1 MKVELISIGD
11 ELLIGQT
18 INTNASWIGQV
29 LTQRGAFVQ
38 RVLTIKDSKEE
49 IWNSFDSCL
58 SSADV
63 VIVTGGLGPTKDD
76 ITKKVI
82 AEYFQ
87 DELVIHP
94 ETLAIVQ
101 DYFASRNRPMLEV
114 NVQQAAVPSKCT
126 VLINRQGTA
135 PGMWMEQNGKVLI
148 SLPGVPYE
156 MKGLMEQEVFPRL
169 DQLFSL
175 TQYFSKTGN
184 IQGVGESY
192 LADNMADW
200 ENRLRNDGLDLAYLP
215 SPGIIRLRIS
225 SKTGQGDEAKIDG
238 YFKELEAA
246 YPDHFFGM
254 GDISLNEVVG
264 KRLIEKNKTI
274 GTCESCT
281 GGALAAAL
289 VAVAGSSA
297 YFQGSLLT
305 YSNELKVNLAGVQRA
320 TIDQYGAVSEET
332 VIEMAENSRE
342 KLEVDYA
349 ISISGIAGPTG
360 GTDEKPMGTVWMAVA
375 SEKGVVAKQF
385 LLVDNRERFIQ
396 RAVLTALNFVR
407 TEIKTDV

>member
-18 INTNASWIGQV
+18 VNTNASWIGKE
-29 LTQRGAFVQ
+29 LTLRGAFIQ
-38 RVLTIKDSKEE
+38 RVLTIKDDREDILNAFSAT
-49 IWNSFDSCL
+49 L
-58 SSADV
+58 ASADV

-82 AEYFQ
+82 AEFFN
-87 DELVIHP
+87 DELIIHQ
-94 ETLAIVQ
+94 ETLEIVQ
-101 DYFASRNRPMLEV
+101 AIFARSNRPMLDV
-114 NVQQAAVPSKCT
+114 NIQQAAVPSKCQ

-135 PGMWMEQNGKVLI
+135 PGMWMEQDGKILI

-156 MKGLMEQEVFPRL
+156 MKGLMEQEVLPRL
-169 DQLFSL
+169 EQIFSL

-192 LADNMADW
+192 LADTMSDW
-200 ENRLRNDGLDLAYLP
+200 ENLLRNDGLDLAYLP
-215 SPGIIRLRIS
+215 SPGLIRLRIS
-225 SKTGQGDEAKIDG
+225 SKIGQADEKKIDR
-238 YFKELEAA
+238 YFEELENA
-246 YPDHFFGM
+246 YPFNFFGY
-254 GDISLNEVVG
+254 GEDGLSEVLG
-264 KRLIEKNKTI
+264 QQLIAKNKTI

-289 VAVAGSSA
+289 VQVPGSSA
-297 YFQGSLLT
+297 YYQGSLLT
-305 YSNELKVNLAGVQRA
+305 YSNDLKVKLAGVQA
-320 TIDQYGAVSEET
+320 TTLEKFGAVSEET
-332 VIEMAENSRE
+332 VIEMAQNTRE
-342 KLEVDYA
+342 KLQVDYA

-360 GTDEKPMGTVWMAVA
+360 GTDEKTVGTVWMAVA
-375 SEKGVVAKQF
+375 SENGVVAKQF

-407 TEIKTDV
+407 TEITD